1 MAQRKGKT
9 GNPNGRPKG
18 SRNKTT
24 VEMKSW
30 VKELINGNMT
40 QLEKDLQAL
49 EPKERWTIVE
59 RLMQFCIPK
68 QSQVDVKA
76 QVAAEYAELERL
88 LRSAPDAV
96 VTAIADRV
104 RELKEISKTVKK

>member
-1 MAQRKGKT
+1 MPRKKGLPKT
-9 GNPNGRPKG
+9 GGRMPG

-30 VKELINGNMT
+30 VKELIDGNMT
-40 QLEKDLQAL
+40 QLENDLQAL
-49 EPKERWTIVE
+49 EPKERWSIVE
-59 RLMQFCIPK
+59 RLMQYCIPK

-88 LRSAPDAV
+88 LRNAPDDA
-96 VTAIADRV
+96 VTAIV
-104 RELKEISKTVKK
+104 KKIEELKEISKTVKK